1 MEEDNDNNTIHK
13 SFKSLVNLIDK
24 GQKNNKKVEK
34 NNNDNF
40 DKDFFCCQECYD
52 KFIKVVK
59 KLKDNK
65 VDLTKIDWGKYSNET
80 NNIIVKL
87 VTYYYNLGL
96 QNSNK

>member
-34 NNNDNF
+34 KNNDNF